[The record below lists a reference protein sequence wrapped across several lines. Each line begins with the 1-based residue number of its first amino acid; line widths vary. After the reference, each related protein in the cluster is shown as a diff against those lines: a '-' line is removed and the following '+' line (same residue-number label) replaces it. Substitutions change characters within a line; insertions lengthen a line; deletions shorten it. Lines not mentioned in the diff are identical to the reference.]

1 MRILSRPCGLDRHGA
16 NYLWSMHGR
25 RMFLWAVVILLGG
38 LAKAQQGSFSLLP
51 RGVVVPSATTLLRA
65 GQAPMDLLRMQTP
78 WSYERLGWFCKLDV
92 QLERHLRI
100 PVLFR
105 LGDVQRVEAMEGK
118 GPLREIR

>member
-1 MRILSRPCGLDRHGA
+1 MQGPRVF
-16 NYLWSMHGR
+16 LWS
-25 RMFLWAVVILLGG
+25 VVILLCGTV
-38 LAKAQQGSFSLLP
+38 KAQQGNFSLLP
-51 RGVVVPSATTLLRA
+51 RTDFGPPVNSLLRTS
-65 GQAPMDLLRMQTP
+65 QKSMDLVRMPTP
-78 WSYERLGWFCKLDV
+78 WSYERLGVFCKLDV